1 MFLPRL
7 CIERPVLATVM
18 SLALIV
24 LGIVGYSRLPVREL
38 PDIEFPIVSV
48 STVLPGASPEVVETE
63 ITEIIEEELNGVQ
76 GLDLLQS
83 RSFEQVSNITLTFDL
98 DRDIDAA
105 AQDVRA
111 VSYTHLTLPT
121 ILRV

>member
-1 MFLPRL
+1 VFLPRL

-63 ITEIIEEELNGVQ
+63 ITEII
-76 GLDLLQS
+76 
-83 RSFEQVSNITLTFDL
+83 
-98 DRDIDAA
+98 
-105 AQDVRA
+105 
-111 VSYTHLTLPT
+111 
-121 ILRV
+121 